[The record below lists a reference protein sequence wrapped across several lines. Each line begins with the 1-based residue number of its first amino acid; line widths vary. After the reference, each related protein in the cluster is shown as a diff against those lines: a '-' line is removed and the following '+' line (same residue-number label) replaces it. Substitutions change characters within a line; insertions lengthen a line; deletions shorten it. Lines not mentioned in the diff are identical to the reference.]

1 MKFKLLMIRLCFYNI
16 SLAPLFIMLAILKSD
31 FSKRICDNTFSLL
44 CVGLS
49 FFSIPC
55 LIILSDIRNDSKQLP
70 ITINSIA
77 NINYENLTFM
87 ATYIIP
93 LVAFPLGSTKEK
105 WVFLMLLLVI
115 GIIFV
120 KTNIFYSNPSLV
132 ILGFSIY
139 RISDSTGKHNESVV
153 ITRGRIQA
161 NDKLQCLSLG
171 DNIYYGKKL
180 IV

>member
-1 MKFKLLMIRLCFYNI
+1 
-16 SLAPLFIMLAILKSD
+16 
-31 FSKRICDNTFSLL
+31 
-44 CVGLS
+44 
-49 FFSIPC
+49 
-55 LIILSDIRNDSKQLP
+55 
-70 ITINSIA
+70 
-77 NINYENLTFM
+77 M